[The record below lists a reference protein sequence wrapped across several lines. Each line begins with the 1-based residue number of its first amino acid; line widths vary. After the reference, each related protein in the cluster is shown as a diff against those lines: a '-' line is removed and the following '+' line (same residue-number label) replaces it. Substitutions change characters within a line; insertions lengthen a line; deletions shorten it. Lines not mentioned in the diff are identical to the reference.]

1 MTKDEALK
9 MALEALKIGYDYAA
23 DETQRF
29 HVEMA
34 GYKPKR
40 HDAMDADVRQI
51 DDAITAI
58 REAQAQQKEPV
69 AAQHRFRH
77 PQKTMPDWSAWQ
89 PCKIKH
95 GRPAWEFDSQG
106 YEVEYR
112 ELYTSPQAKQWVG
125 LTDEEIAVIAAACG
139 GLASDFVVD
148 VARAIEAK
156 LKEKNT

>member
-9 MALEALKIGYDYAA
+9 MALEALENLDGIDT
-23 DETQRF
+23 ETEC
-29 HVEMA
+29 VTI
-34 GYKPKR
+34 
-40 HDAMDADVRQI
+40 DVGEE
-51 DDAITAI
+51 ITAI
-58 REAQAQQKEPV
+58 REVFAQPEQEPV

-112 ELYTSPQAKQWVG
+112 ELYTSPPSKPWVG
-125 LTDEEIAVIAAACG
+125 LTDEEKTAIYQ
-139 GLASDFVVD
+139 SDFD
-148 VARAIEAK
+148 YGYELIDRTEAK